1 MKEVDGAKVKL
12 KRKNNSVKV
21 FKFQDKCNSIRRY
34 AILRLHNT
42 RSYCILYSGDGG
54 GDNHNHSPLDHIA
67 TKTG

>member
-42 RSYCILYSGDGG
+42 RSYCTVLYI
-54 GDNHNHSPLDHIA
+54 HCIVVMVVVITITIHL
-67 TKTG
+67 